1 MMSLWDK
8 VFGEF
13 IDIIEWTEDDPNTM
27 VYRFERYGNEIKYG
41 AKLTVRET
49 QVAVFVN
56 EGQIADILTP
66 GLYELDT
73 KNIPILSTLQHWGHA
88 FESPFKAEVYF
99 FNMRQFTN
107 LKWGTKNPIILRDK
121 EFSMVRLRTF
131 GSYSIRI
138 SDPKKFMMEILGTDG
153 HFTVAEI
160 SNQLRDIIV
169 SRYSSILGKSKI
181 PVLDIAGNYDQLGQ
195 FITERIAPEFE
206 NYGIELTKVLVE
218 NISLPS
224 AVEEALDKRTSMG
237 MIGDLDKYLKYNVA
251 ESIDSENSS
260 ASSAASTTMEM
271 GIGLAMGQQMS
282 NALQPQQPAS
292 TVEPPVGHAAPP
304 PVPSD
309 RWHVVL
315 NDEAT
320 GPHSISTIKR
330 MIQEGMISAETL
342 VWLSGMPEWQPAAE
356 NATFKVL
363 LQQANENQPPPLPRK
378 N

>member
-1 MMSLWDK
+1 MSLWDK

-13 IDIIEWTEDDPNTM
+13 IDVIEWTEDNPDTM

-66 GLYELDT
+66 GLYELET

-138 SDPKKFMMEILGTDG
+138 SDPEKFMMEILGTDG
-153 HFTVAEI
+153 HFTVTEI

-181 PVLDIAGNYDQLGQ
+181 PVLDIAGNYDQLGK

-206 NYGIELTKVLVE
+206 DYGIKLTKVLVE
-218 NISLPS
+218 NVSLPA

-237 MIGDLDKYLKYNVA
+237 MIGDLDKYLKYNAA
-251 ESIDSENSS
+251 ESLGSDNGSTGG
-260 ASSAASTTMEM
+260 AASTAMEM

-282 NALQPQQPAS
+282 NALQSQQPAS
-292 TVEPPVGHAAPP
+292 TVAAPVAHATPP

-320 GPHSISTIKR
+320 GPHPISTIKR
-330 MIQEGMISAETL
+330 MVKEGMISAETL
-342 VWLSGMPEWQPAAE
+342 VWLTGMSEWQPAAE

-363 LQQANENQPPPLPRK
+363 LQQANENQPPPVPRK
-378 N
+378 I